1 MDSPWFLIPASDGGS
16 GLKALELKQSYL
28 RSWLFGIK
36 SRQPEKSKREIT
48 TAEVAIE
55 VTATALLKL
64 SFNNSI
70 SAGFQEVI

>member
-1 MDSPWFLIPASDGGS
+1 MDSPWFLIPANDGGS

-28 RSWLFGIK
+28 RYWFLGIK
-36 SRQPEKSKREIT
+36 CRQPGKSKREIT
-48 TAEVAIE
+48 TDFSTSEVATE

-70 SAGFQEVI
+70 

>member
-1 MDSPWFLIPASDGGS
+1 MDSPWFLIPANDGGS

-28 RSWLFGIK
+28 RYWFFGIK
-36 SRQPEKSKREIT
+36 CRQPGKSKREIT
-48 TAEVAIE
+48 TAEVATE

-70 SAGFQEVI
+70 